1 MAFYVDTSALVK
13 AVIQEEHSD
22 AFRKWHAGISAPLVT
37 SDLARA
43 ELPRAVRRADSTQ
56 AVRARAVL
64 DRMTILV
71 VTTEL
76 FQAAARLEPT
86 SLRTLDAVHLAC
98 ALDLGDDLEG
108 LVAYDDRLLEA
119 AQAYGVATIT
129 PT

>member
-22 AFRKWHAGISAPLVT
+22 AFREWHGGISAPLVT